1 MKKPELLDE
10 LEMHDLLRLLYPEH
24 IKSDDDE
31 YYELSQEACMSVVD
45 IGGGFEVDLPDLLAR
60 MVMLAAPMG
69 GGLSGKM
76 YHCLGRVTVRDGA
89 VHMEAAVRREV
100 GNEYL

>member
-1 MKKPELLDE
+1 MKNVKTLDDLEL
-10 LEMHDLLRLLYPEH
+10 HDLLRLLYPEH
-24 IKSDDDE
+24 IQSDDDE
-31 YYELSQEACMSVVD
+31 YFELSQEVRMSVVD
-45 IGGGFEVDLPDLLAR
+45 LGGGFEVDLPDLLAR

-76 YHCLGRVTVRDGA
+76 YHCLGHVTVRDGV

-100 GNEYL
+100 RHDPM